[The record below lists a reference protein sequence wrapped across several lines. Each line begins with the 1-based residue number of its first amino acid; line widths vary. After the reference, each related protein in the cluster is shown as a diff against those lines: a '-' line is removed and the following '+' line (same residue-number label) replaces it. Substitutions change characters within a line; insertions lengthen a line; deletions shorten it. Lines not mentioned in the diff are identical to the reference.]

1 MLAPYLPWPLYGGGA
16 IRIFNIIKELA
27 QRGHRIV
34 LVAGQQGTSLS
45 SDNTLKQL
53 CEQVHS
59 DALPTKS
66 RLSAAIRSVFSSQPY
81 PALKFQTSELREKV
95 HDLLRNEHFDLIWV
109 NFLIMADMLPEKF
122 VEDVPIVMDQH
133 EADEL
138 LWQSYIRNGDLPQRI
153 FSRLNLKKVQN
164 LHKKVLKH
172 MDAILCVSEAE
183 TNFTKSI
190 VPVNTKVWTV
200 PNGMDTNFFRP
211 ASAHKQDPIVLTIGG
226 MSILRNID
234 ATVWFTRSM
243 FPKIK
248 QTIPDAQ
255 LWIVG
260 SSPGKEI
267 LALQT
272 IPGVVVTGAV
282 EDVRPYYEKARVCVA
297 SFRFGEGTRLKILE
311 AMAMR
316 VPIVT
321 TNAGCQGIEVV
332 NEQHVLIANTEADF
346 CDRVIELLQNPQRA
360 QTIAVAARA
369 LVEQKYEWKE
379 IVDALELK
387 LQQIVQKAIPKERMK
402 C

>member
-1 MLAPYLPWPLYGGGA
+1 MIASYLPWPLYGGGG
-16 IRIFNIIKELA
+16 IRMFNIIKELA
-27 QRGHRIV
+27 RRGHRIV

-59 DALPTKS
+59 YALPTKS
-66 RLSAAIRSVFSSQPY
+66 RLSSTIRSVFSSRPY
-81 PALKFQTSELREKV
+81 PALKFQTPELREKV
-95 HDLLRNEHFDLIWV
+95 HDLLRNEYFDLIWV
-109 NFLIMADMLPEKF
+109 NFLIMADMLPERL
-122 VEDVPIVMDQH
+122 VGNVPTVMDQI

-138 LWQSYIRNGDLPQRI
+138 LWQRYVRNGDLLQRM
-153 FSRLNLKKVQN
+153 FSCLNLKKVQS
-164 LHKKVLKH
+164 LQKKVLKH

-183 TNFTKSI
+183 ANFTKS
-190 VPVNTKVWTV
+190 VAPVNTKVWTV
-200 PNGMDTNFFRP
+200 PNGVDTNFFCP
-211 ASAHKQDPIVLTIGG
+211 ASAQKQDPIILTIGG
-226 MSILRNID
+226 MSVFRNVD
-234 ATVWFTRSM
+234 ATVWFTQGM

-255 LWIVG
+255 FWIVG
-260 SSPGKEI
+260 SSPDKEV

-272 IPGVVVTGAV
+272 IPGVVVTGEV

-311 AMAMR
+311 AMAMG

-332 NEQHVLIANTEADF
+332 NGQHVLIANTEADF
-346 CDRVIELLQNPQRA
+346 CDRVIELLHNPQRA

-379 IVDALELK
+379 IVGALEPK
-387 LQQIVQKAIPKERMK
+387 LQQIVQKAILKERTK